1 MFKCMAAPVLG
12 ATLLTYAKA
21 HSEHWP
27 HTASARVFAAV
38 IQQSNLRKETGFSL
52 YNQ

>member
-1 MFKCMAAPVLG
+1 MTAPVLG

-21 HSEHWP
+21 HSEHWS
-27 HTASARVFAAV
+27 HAASAHFSAAV
-38 IQQSNLRKETGFSL
+38 ISQSNLGKEIYFSL